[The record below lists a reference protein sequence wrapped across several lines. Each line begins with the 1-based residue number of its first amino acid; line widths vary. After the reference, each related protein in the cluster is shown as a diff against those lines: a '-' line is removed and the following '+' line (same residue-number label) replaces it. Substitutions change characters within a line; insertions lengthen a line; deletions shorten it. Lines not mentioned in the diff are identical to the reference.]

1 MSTSF
6 SGFDMRTAGPKGR
19 DVRVYDF
26 RRPHRASKESLRTLE
41 AMYERLTKGLES
53 WLVSRVRAQAEVRL
67 INVEQF
73 SFGEFTLSQP
83 VPCSAFI
90 FDIAETGMK
99 GVIDIGP
106 ELCTYLVDRLF
117 GGTGVGRPLSRALTP
132 IERMAVRSV
141 ADRCATLLEDIW
153 REYVTLDL
161 NITSFESSPE
171 MLQVI
176 NREDPVLVAN
186 LEFRTNTV
194 SSLLVICLPFSV
206 LDRFFMAS
214 SRQLLALHYGSE
226 VDREAA
232 RQRSEAAVR
241 VTDVEVRATL
251 PTFRMSLGQLAQLKE
266 GMIIPTTIT
275 RDAPILLSTDGQER
289 FRGHAGR
296 VNGKLAVRVTESCIP
311 DLPDTLSLPS
321 A

>member
-1 MSTSF
+1 MSPEF
-6 SGFDMRTAGPKGR
+6 SGFDIKTGGKA
-19 DVRVYDF
+19 DHEVQVYDF

-53 WLVSRVRAQAEVRL
+53 WLVARIRGQVEVRL
-67 INVEQF
+67 ISVEQF

-83 VPCSAFI
+83 MPCSAFI
-90 FDIAETGMK
+90 FDIADTGMK

-117 GGTGVGRPLSRALTP
+117 GGTGAGKPLARALTP

-141 ADRCATLLEDIW
+141 ADRIATLLEDIW
-153 REYVTLDL
+153 REYVNLDL

-186 LEFRTNTV
+186 LEFNTSAV
-194 SSLLVICLPFSV
+194 SSLVVICLPFSV
-206 LDRFFMAS
+206 LDRFFTAS
-214 SRQLLALHYGSE
+214 SKQRLALHSTNE

-241 VTDVEVRATL
+241 VTNVEVSASL
-251 PTFRMSLGQLAQLKE
+251 PTFRMSLGQLAQLTE
-266 GMIIPTTIT
+266 GMVIPTTISK
-275 RDAPILLSTDGQER
+275 DAPILVRTGGQER
-289 FRGHAGR
+289 FLGKAGR
-296 VNGKLAVRVTESCIP
+296 ANGKVAVRILEATHPVPPTS
-311 DLPDTLSLPS
+311 SLPS

>member
-1 MSTSF
+1 
-6 SGFDMRTAGPKGR
+6 
-19 DVRVYDF
+19 
-26 RRPHRASKESLRTLE
+26 
-41 AMYERLTKGLES
+41 MYERLTKGLES
-53 WLVSRVRAQAEVRL
+53 WLVARIRGQVEVRL
-67 INVEQF
+67 ISVEQF

-83 VPCSAFI
+83 MPCSAFI
-90 FDIAETGMK
+90 FDIADTGMK

-117 GGTGVGRPLSRALTP
+117 GGTGAGRPLSRALTP

-141 ADRCATLLEDIW
+141 ADRIATLLEDIW
-153 REYVTLDL
+153 REYVNLDL

-186 LEFRTNTV
+186 LEFNTSAV
-194 SSLLVICLPFSV
+194 SSLVVICLPFSV
-206 LDRFFMAS
+206 LDRFFTAS
-214 SRQLLALHYGSE
+214 SKQRLALHSTNE

-241 VTDVEVRATL
+241 VTNVEVSASL
-251 PTFRMSLGQLAQLKE
+251 PTFRMSLGQLAQLTE
-266 GMIIPTTIT
+266 GMVIPTTISK
-275 RDAPILLSTDGQER
+275 DAPILVRTGGQER
-289 FRGHAGR
+289 FLGKAGR
-296 VNGKLAVRVTESCIP
+296 ANGKVAVRILEATHPAPPTS
-311 DLPDTLSLPS
+311 TLPS

>member
-1 MSTSF
+1 
-6 SGFDMRTAGPKGR
+6 
-19 DVRVYDF
+19 
-26 RRPHRASKESLRTLE
+26 
-41 AMYERLTKGLES
+41 MYERLTKGLES
-53 WLVSRVRAQAEVRL
+53 WLVARIRGQVEVRL
-67 INVEQF
+67 ISVEQF

-83 VPCSAFI
+83 MPCSAFI
-90 FDIAETGMK
+90 FDIADTGMK

-117 GGTGVGRPLSRALTP
+117 GGTGAGRPLSRALTP

-141 ADRCATLLEDIW
+141 ADRIATLLEDIW
-153 REYVTLDL
+153 REYVNLDL

-186 LEFRTNTV
+186 LEFNTSAV
-194 SSLLVICLPFSV
+194 SSLVVICLPFSV
-206 LDRFFMAS
+206 LDRFFTAS
-214 SRQLLALHYGSE
+214 SKQRLALHSTNE

-241 VTDVEVRATL
+241 VTNVEVSASL
-251 PTFRMSLGQLAQLKE
+251 PTFRMSLGQLAQLAE
-266 GMIIPTTIT
+266 GMVIPTTISK
-275 RDAPILLSTDGQER
+275 DAPILVRTGGQER
-289 FRGHAGR
+289 FLGKAGR
-296 VNGKLAVRVTESCIP
+296 ANGKVAVRILEATHPAPPTS
-311 DLPDTLSLPS
+311 TLPS

>member
-1 MSTSF
+1 MSPEF
-6 SGFDMRTAGPKGR
+6 SGFDIKTGGKA
-19 DVRVYDF
+19 DHEVQVYDF

-53 WLVSRVRAQAEVRL
+53 WLVARIRGQVEVRL
-67 INVEQF
+67 ISVEQF

-83 VPCSAFI
+83 MPCSAFI
-90 FDIAETGMK
+90 FDIADTGMK

-117 GGTGVGRPLSRALTP
+117 GGTGAGKPLARALTP

-141 ADRCATLLEDIW
+141 ADRIATLLEDIW
-153 REYVTLDL
+153 REYVNLDL

-186 LEFRTNTV
+186 LEFNTSAV
-194 SSLLVICLPFSV
+194 SSLVVICLPFSV
-206 LDRFFMAS
+206 LDRFFTAS
-214 SRQLLALHYGSE
+214 SKQRLALHSTNE

-241 VTDVEVRATL
+241 VTAVEVSASL
-251 PTFRMSLGQLAQLKE
+251 PAFRMTLGQLAQLAE
-266 GMIIPTTIT
+266 GMVIPTTISK
-275 RDAPILLSTDGQER
+275 DAPILVRTGGQER
-289 FRGHAGR
+289 FFGKAGR
-296 VNGKLAVRVTESCIP
+296 ANGKVAVRILEATHPVPPTS
-311 DLPDTLSLPS
+311 SLPS